1 MPASTQ
7 ALLAIGASALIVLVC
22 ALWILVGR

>member
-7 ALLAIGASALIVLVC
+7 ALLAIGGSALIVLVC
-22 ALWILVGR
+22 ALWILIKR